1 MSGHS
6 HAKNIAHQK
15 AATDQKKGQA
25 FSKMVRLI
33 TIAVKEAGPNPETNS
48 KLEAAIQRAKYFKMP
63 NENIEKAIKQAS
75 GGTEGKELNEF
86 VFEAYGPSGTAL
98 IIEGITDNKNRT
110 LGEIKQLLSQHGGKM
125 AQEGS
130 VRWLFEKKGV
140 LVVNPDEQT
149 EAWRNKESLEMK
161 AIEAGAEDMSWQDD
175 VLEMTAS
182 PENLQSVRT
191 FLEKEGVKISSGSV
205 DWLAKDQII
214 LDGNDR
220 EQALKLLE
228 AVDENNDVQNVYSNL
243 KN

>member
-15 AATDQKKGQA
+15 AATDQKKGQV

-33 TIAVKEAGPNPETNS
+33 TIAVKEAGSNPETNS
-48 KLEAAIQRAKYFKMP
+48 KLEVAIQRAKYFKMP
-63 NENIEKAIKQAS
+63 NDNIERAIKQAS

-86 VFEAYGPSGTAL
+86 AFEAYGPSGTAL

-110 LGEIKQLLSQHGGKM
+110 LGEIKQLLSQYGGKM

-140 LVVNPDEQT
+140 LVVNLSEQT
-149 EAWRNKESLEMK
+149 EVWQNKENLEMK
-161 AIEAGAEDMSWQDD
+161 AIEAGADDADWQNDI
-175 VLEMTAS
+175 LEVTTS
-182 PENLQSVRT
+182 PESLQSAKA
-191 FLEKEGVKISSGSV
+191 FLEKEGIKVSSSSA
-205 DWLAKDQII
+205 DWLAKDPI
-214 LDGNDR
+214 LLEESDR
-220 EQALKLLE
+220 NLALKLLE
-228 AVDENNDVQNVYSNL
+228 AVDENDDVQDVYSNL